1 MKKPKKI
8 TLLVILFKLILYV
21 FFKNSLHI
29 LKGSFF
35 FCRKIKE
42 DNNVKKEKI
51 KTISLNFNSVSN
63 IVSLFI

>member
-35 FCRKIKE
+35 FVEKLKKIITLKRRRL
-42 DNNVKKEKI
+42 KQ
-51 KTISLNFNSVSN
+51 FH
-63 IVSLFI
+63 